1 MPRIESFL
9 DLEGL
14 TVSDVETG
22 ADEYGE
28 PAKFLSCISSNPR
41 PKCPYCS
48 SLNVYGNTNR
58 IKKIRDLDSGGYRIF
73 LNIKARNYKCN
84 DCNRYFT
91 EELPIVKPS
100 GRYTKRFIELIGTKS
115 LDFAYETVGGQYG
128 ISPSTASNIF
138 REWVN
143 DQDNKHAQHLYSPE
157 VLGIDEAH
165 LCPKGHRGPND
176 GMRGVFVDVKERKI
190 LDITKDRYKNT
201 VVEWLG
207 HMRESENLK
216 IVTMDMWDG
225 YRQAVYEVFG
235 DRVKVVV
242 DRFHVI
248 QELIVQMQKVRNNIY
263 EELPDGALRNHRNNL
278 SLLKSNIEDLDDERK
293 RQLNR
298 LFEAVPDIKTCYA
311 LKESFR
317 SIYRCKTRVQAEKAF
332 TNWEAAIPSGP
343 KFKPYKQVAKTVR
356 KWHKEIFN
364 YFDCGRVTN
373 AVTESMNGI
382 IKKINRMGNGYS
394 FDVLRAKVL
403 YGAGR
408 SAYTPANPR
417 TPVPNIPIPTHD
429 SATSMR
435 SVLITKTPDY
445 NPLEEFNN
453 EHFGVDMVWL
463 EKEIDSGRFFRN
475 GDENDD

>member
-1 MPRIESFL
+1 MS
-9 DLEGL
+9 
-14 TVSDVETG
+14 
-22 ADEYGE
+22 
-28 PAKFLSCISSNPR
+28 
-41 PKCPYCS
+41 
-48 SLNVYGNTNR
+48 
-58 IKKIRDLDSGGYRIF
+58 
-73 LNIKARNYKCN
+73 
-84 DCNRYFT
+84 
-91 EELPIVKPS
+91 IVKPS
-100 GRYTKRFIELIGTKS
+100 GRFTRRFVEKIGHKA
-115 LDFAYETVGGQYG
+115 LDFTYETLGGQYG
-128 ISPSTASNIF
+128 MSPSTVSKIF

-143 DQDNKHAQHLYSPE
+143 DQDNEHAQHLYCPE

-165 LCPKGHRGPND
+165 LCPEGHRSPND

-190 LDITKDRYKNT
+190 LDITRDRYKET
-201 VVEWLG
+201 VVEWLS
-207 HMRESENLK
+207 HIRESDNLK

-235 DRVKVVV
+235 GRVQVVV

-248 QELIVQMQKVRNNIY
+248 QELLVQMQKVKNNIY
-263 EELPDGALRNHRNNL
+263 EELPEGALRNHRHNL

-298 LFEAVPDIKTCYA
+298 LFEAVPDIKMCYA

-317 SIYRCKTRVQAEKAF
+317 SIYRCETRAQAEEAF
-332 TNWEAAIPSGP
+332 KNWEAAIPSGP
-343 KFKPYKQVAKTVR
+343 KFRPYKQVAKTVK

-373 AVTESMNGI
+373 AVTESMNSI

-417 TPVPNIPIPTHD
+417 TPVPNIPIPAQD
-429 SATSMR
+429 STTSMR

-445 NPLEEFNN
+445 NPLEEFDN